1 MTSKIISQ
9 HLISLT
15 MATFAYSPYNFFSA
29 VNTFYFNSEVNCE
42 RLIPLL
48 RVEQVKLDL
57 GLGFY

>member
-1 MTSKIISQ
+1 
-9 HLISLT
+9 

-48 RVEQVKLDL
+48 RVKQVKLDL